1 MDVICI
7 DDIFSTDCLK
17 FYSLHG
23 VVTPV
28 KDTMYTIRGID
39 SVRGTTGLYL
49 EEIVNP
55 KVPIQS
61 PAFAMTGSILNREP
75 SFHIKRF
82 STLGGEKINEEEL
95 KQILEDVT
103 KN

>member
-1 MDVICI
+1 MDVICV
-7 DDIFSTDCLK
+7 DDIFSSDCLE
-17 FYSLHG
+17 FYKRHG

-39 SVRGTTGLYL
+39 NVRGTTGLYL

-61 PAFAMTGSILNREP
+61 PMFALTGSVLNVEP

-82 STLGGEKINEEEL
+82 RTLGGEIINVEEL
-95 KQILEDVT
+95 KQTLHEIS
-103 KN
+103 